1 MMFRNS
7 LAVVGGLFLLC
18 YFKPALGQKVP
29 LINSLPL
36 PEITINWAGKPN
48 NKITDKTTD
57 KPTDKQI
64 VSTPE
69 GEPTPS
75 PSLQQKGKRWG
86 INIELKS
93 NIGDQSDR

>member
-7 LAVVGGLFLLC
+7 LAVVGGLFILC
-18 YFKPALGQKVP
+18 YFKPAIGQKVP
-29 LINSLPL
+29 LINNLPL
-36 PEITINWAGKPN
+36 PEVTINWAGKN
-48 NKITDKTTD
+48 NKITD

-75 PSLQQKGKRWG
+75 PSPQQKGKRWG